1 MIRVLALNDD
11 NHVTF
16 FVRED
21 GTRYYDAQDFIKN
34 CLAMPHS
41 TEYNIRG
48 IYLCDEFD
56 GIDDEELEGMFMC
69 VEGGSSYRE
78 YSFVD
83 SFDKLWTVSSE
94 RWH

>member
-11 NHVTF
+11 NHATF

>member
-11 NHVTF
+11 NHETF

-21 GTRYYDAQDFIKN
+21 GTRYHDAQDFIKN

-48 IYLCDEFD
+48 IYLCDEFE
-56 GIDDEELEGMFMC
+56 GIDDEELEAMFMC
-69 VEGGSSYRE
+69 VEHGSYHE

-83 SFDKLWTVSSE
+83 SFDKLWIVSSE

>member
-1 MIRVLALNDD
+1 MLRVLALNDD
-11 NHVTF
+11 NHETF

-21 GTRYYDAQDFIKN
+21 GTRYHDAQDFIKN
-34 CLAMPHS
+34 CLTMPHS

-56 GIDDEELEGMFMC
+56 GIDDEELEAMFMG
-69 VEGGSSYRE
+69 VEDGSSYRG